1 VNNRPKILV
10 IENSVAV
17 TGALYTVL
25 RTSVSLRNQ
34 YEFVFIL
41 PTKSKAASTVEENN
55 FKLYQVP
62 LYELRKNILS
72 VLLYVPRLIRS
83 VYQVRMIAKNERIS
97 IVHVSDF
104 YNLIMPLWRVCG
116 GKLPYICYV
125 NFVPDRF
132 PMILRKLWINSHM
145 FFAAKIVAVS
155 QHVLKQLPMD
165 EKVIC
170 IPDSLPLEDTMISI
184 ETVEKKNTILF
195 LGNYISG
202 KGQDLA
208 IQAFASIAPKHPNW
222 KLKMVGG
229 DMGLEKNKIYKN
241 GLKHLA
247 DKLGVKK
254 QIEIGDFTKDVAREY
269 READIALNF
278 SISES
283 FSLTVQEAMFYGC
296 PIIATRSG
304 GPSELIE
311 DEFSGL
317 LIPVNDIE
325 KMSASIEYLI
335 ENPSE
340 RERLS
345 VHAKQSIRER
355 YDRKATIDLLDQTYQ
370 NVLRPY

>member
-1 VNNRPKILV
+1 MNLKRKILI
-10 IENSVAV
+10 IENSIATTGSFQVA
-17 TGALYTVL
+17 L
-25 RTSVSLRNQ
+25 RTSISLRNQ
-34 YEFVFIL
+34 YDFVFIL
-41 PTKSKAASTVEENN
+41 PKKSKAISAVEESN
-55 FKLYQVP
+55 FKLYQLP
-62 LYELRKNILS
+62 LYELRKDIWS

-83 VYQVRMIAKNERIS
+83 VNQVKVIAKIEGIS
-97 IVHVSDF
+97 IVHVNDF
-104 YNLIMPLWRVCG
+104 YNLIMPLWRVAGC
-116 GKLPYICYV
+116 KLPYICYV

-132 PMILRKLWINSHM
+132 PMIVRKLWINSHM

-155 QHVLKQLPMD
+155 QHVLKQLPVD

-170 IPDSLPLEDTMISI
+170 IPDALPLEDTKISI
-184 ETVEKKNTILF
+184 EMVEKKNTILF

-229 DMGLEKNKIYKN
+229 DMGLEKNKVYKK
-241 GLKHLA
+241 GLQYLA

-254 QIEIGDFTKDVAREY
+254 QIEIADFTKDIAREY

-311 DEFSGL
+311 NEFSGL

-325 KMSASIEYLI
+325 KMRASIEYLI

-345 VHAKQSIRER
+345 VHAKQSIREK

-370 NVLRPY
+370 NVLRRY